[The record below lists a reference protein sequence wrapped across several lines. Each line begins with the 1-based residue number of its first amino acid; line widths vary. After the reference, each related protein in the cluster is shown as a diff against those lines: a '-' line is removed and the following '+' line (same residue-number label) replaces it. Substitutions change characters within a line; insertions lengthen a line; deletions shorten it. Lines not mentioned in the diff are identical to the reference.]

1 MITIE
6 APTGDFSAK
15 LSLQEVNKAWVGEMV
30 GKAGAGPMV
39 DLKFDGENIS
49 WTTKIERPMPMKL
62 KFQGVREGDAVAGK
76 VKFGIFATGTFSG
89 KRIPV

>member
-15 LSLQEVNKAWVGEMV
+15 LTLKESENTWVGEMA
-30 GKAGAGPMV
+30 GKAGAGPML
-39 DLKFDGENIS
+39 DLELDGNDIS

-62 KFQGVREGDAVAGK
+62 KFRGAREGDAISGK
-76 VKFGIFATGTFSG
+76 VKFGVFASGTFSG
-89 KRIPV
+89 KRIPS